1 MQSYFKNAEW
11 FVQLWSEELM
21 YNVLSKQKVSEMF
34 CKLFHFFETLH
45 INVTLMFVEFSF
57 LWDKIQVYLDS
68 SKGRKTW
75 VRKLVHFLTSLIP
88 SFSGR
93 QCGWKNIHISRY
105 FLSFKNH
112 LWKSPRKQ
120 TWYFQRVHFI
130 FYFP

>member
-1 MQSYFKNAEW
+1 MQLFQECRMICSVVVRRIDVQCSFKTKS
-11 FVQLWSEELM
+11 FR
-21 YNVLSKQKVSEMF
+21 NVLQVVS
-34 CKLFHFFETLH
+34 FFETLH

-93 QCGWKNIHISRY
+93 QCG
-105 FLSFKNH
+105 
-112 LWKSPRKQ
+112 
-120 TWYFQRVHFI
+120 
-130 FYFP
+130 